1 MQRLRIFFLVCAVCF
16 CTCAALH
23 AQTPA
28 RTDTTDRIIY
38 WVHGV
43 NEDKVFWTMYGNYFN
58 QQRLTQ
64 GFVQEYASTVA
75 IPTIALRVK
84 SNIDQS
90 VRDGDPKFRSLRK
103 PIFIGHSMGGL
114 VSRTLVRDNPY
125 SNVLPMLQSPY
136 DPLDW
141 GGIISVGTPHLGGH
155 ILASVQNGYVD
166 KFLSHAVE
174 ELQTVIPLLP
184 VGYSLAVGITAAVAT
199 QPMDVLQIPDALQR
213 IVLYPFTSLIVRQN
227 LLNVNSDCMKDMIPT
242 SPFLQSLNAN
252 TPNPNIPCLA
262 VFGTSKWQSH
272 LRIGAMYAIK
282 GAHDYPIDQAKDDG
296 LADAA
301 KNVSSWF
308 QHGAIGN
315 SISGVEFTVYQTN
328 PFSWLIG
335 QVHFWIANEY
345 KRAANYIDYGGQI
358 DWAEILNATEVVEKN
373 YNGAVVQGDIANF
386 QWNTSVRLK
395 HTLVKPNDGV
405 VSKASQLFPGSQFP
419 PREARGANH
428 LIQGNHR
435 NVREA
440 LENIF
445 SPSGAFP
452 IETKQ

>member
-1 MQRLRIFFLVCAVCF
+1 MQRLRIFFLVCTLCI
-16 CTCAALH
+16 CTSVALH

-28 RTDTTDRIIY
+28 RIDTTDRIIY

-75 IPTIALRVK
+75 IPIIALRVK
-84 SNIDQS
+84 SDIEQS
-90 VRDGDPKFRSLRK
+90 VAPKFRSLRK

-114 VSRTLVRDNPY
+114 VSRVVVRDHPY
-125 SNVLPMLQSPY
+125 SGVPPMPQSPY

-141 GGIISVGTPHLGGH
+141 GGIISVGTPQLGGH

-166 KFLSHAVE
+166 KFLSHAVD

-184 VGYSLAVGITAAVAT
+184 AIYSLAVGITAAIAT
-199 QPMDVLQIPDALQR
+199 EPIDILQIPDALQR

-242 SPFLQSLNAN
+242 SPFLQSLNTN
-252 TPNPNIPCLA
+252 TPNPNIPSLA

-272 LRIGAMYAIK
+272 LRIGAMYTIK

-301 KNVSSWF
+301 KNLSSWF

-315 SISGVEFTVYQTN
+315 SVSGIEFTVYQTN

-335 QVHFWIANEY
+335 QVHFWIANEHR
-345 KRAANYIDYGGQI
+345 RAANYIDYGGQI
-358 DWAEILNATEVVEKN
+358 DWAEILNATEIVEKD

-405 VSKASQLFPGSQFP
+405 VSKASQLFPGSQYP
-419 PREARGANH
+419 PVEARGANH

-435 NVREA
+435 NVRIQ
-440 LENIF
+440 LQNIF
-445 SPSGAFP
+445 TTVPEFQ
-452 IETKQ
+452 ITEK